1 MRSLLLATALLAATA
16 GAVPAVAQEAASAV
30 RSGQILVSADG
41 RSMGK
46 ISRVVTN
53 PAGEPVSATII
64 VDTRFVK
71 VPVDTL
77 SISEDNRVKSTLSRA
92 EIRKLK

>member
-1 MRSLLLATALLAATA
+1 MRNLFLATALLAATA
-16 GAVPAVAQEAASAV
+16 GALPVIAQDAATV

-46 ISRVVTN
+46 ISRVISDT
-53 PAGEPVSATII
+53 AGQPVSATII
-64 VDTRFVK
+64 VDTRFVR
-71 VPVDTL
+71 VPLSTL
-77 SISEDNRVKSTLSRA
+77 SVGEDNRVKTTLSRA